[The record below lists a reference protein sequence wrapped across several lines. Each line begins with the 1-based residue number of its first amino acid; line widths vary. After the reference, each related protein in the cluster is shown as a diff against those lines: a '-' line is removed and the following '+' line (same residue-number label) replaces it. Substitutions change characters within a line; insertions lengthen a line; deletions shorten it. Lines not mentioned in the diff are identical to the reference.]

1 MTPEL
6 QVCLTWSIF
15 FSTRTSEQYTATAD
29 LVNFFIISYRFRL
42 NIQTSSGSLNKI
54 VLELI
59 LWLMVIVQIT
69 FQQGCELQKHP
80 QTHNVQDMIKILCN
94 VENVQCLILGKRV
107 AQLRCIRKRLV
118 LYFKYLLETEKPS
131 MMPTIITVINV
142 PFVTNAGLN
151 SRLIELFF
159 NHKMVSQF
167 C

>member
-1 MTPEL
+1 
-6 QVCLTWSIF
+6 
-15 FSTRTSEQYTATAD
+15 
-29 LVNFFIISYRFRL
+29 
-42 NIQTSSGSLNKI
+42 
-54 VLELI
+54 
-59 LWLMVIVQIT
+59 MVIVQIT
-69 FQQGCELQKHP
+69 FQQGCELQKHS
-80 QTHNVQDMIKILCN
+80 QKHNVQDMIKILCN

-107 AQLRCIRKRLV
+107 TQLRCIRKRLV